1 MIAKRLIEEH
11 ISNQYRKPSGLF
23 GRIAGNRMVQQHE
36 PENNWTV
43 TLLCVHPKDGILELG
58 FGAGATIQQIAT
70 LATEGHIA
78 GVDFSRTMVHAA
90 RRRNAQAVKA
100 GRVEL
105 KYGDAA
111 TLPFSNSTFDK
122 VLSIH
127 SLYFWPDPMKVFT
140 EILRVLKPGG
150 SVVLTLLPKER
161 WPGDGEGTTDCRVYR
176 GEDIAN
182 MLTEVGFT
190 STRIEPG
197 NIELF
202 RELAVIGTK

>member
-11 ISNQYRKPSGLF
+11 ISNNYRKPSGFF

-43 TLLCVHPKDGILELG
+43 TLLSVQPKDSILEIG
-58 FGAGATIQQIAT
+58 FGAGATIQRIAD
-70 LATEGHIA
+70 LATEGYVA

-90 RRRNAQAVKA
+90 RRRNASAVKA

-105 KYGDAA
+105 QYGDAA
-111 TLPFSNSTFDK
+111 ILPFADSMFDK

-127 SLYFWPDPMKVFT
+127 SLYFWPDPTIVFA
-140 EILRVLKPGG
+140 EILRVLKPEGI
-150 SVVLTLLPKER
+150 VILTLLPKER
-161 WPGDGEGTTDCRVYR
+161 WPGDGEGTEECRVYR
-176 GEDIAN
+176 GEDIKN
-182 MLTEVGFT
+182 MLTQVGFV